1 MNLDPNAILANMR
14 GMADQLARSFL
25 NATVWRV
32 AWSLPLKLLL
42 VIAAIIFV
50 ALAVLT

>member
-1 MNLDPNAILANMR
+1 MITLPEVSARVTEMGR
-14 GMADQLARSFL
+14 GLMQSFL

-42 VIAAIIFV
+42 TIAAVIFLI
-50 ALAVLT
+50 LAVWK